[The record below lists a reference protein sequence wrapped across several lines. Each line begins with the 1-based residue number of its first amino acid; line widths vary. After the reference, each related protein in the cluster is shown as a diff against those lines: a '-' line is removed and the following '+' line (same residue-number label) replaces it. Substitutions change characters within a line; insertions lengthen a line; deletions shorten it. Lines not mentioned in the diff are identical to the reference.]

1 MNYLR
6 RLLATLLGFFRK
18 SPSPSQ
24 GPDNLLTRYLF
35 SDRHFSKAK
44 KRANATAFMPP
55 RDGRLS
61 LQDIQNLS
69 NGQIWQIGHDVGL
82 AAERRLKA
90 RADLLT
96 STVLATGLWV
106 EIDEPP
112 AGHRNIVGWSTVDS
126 ESERE
131 SFDLLRATELADAAT
146 LVPLPA

>member
-1 MNYLR
+1 MAGSRFKTLKT
-6 RLLATLLGFFRK
+6 LAT
-18 SPSPSQ
+18 
-24 GPDNLLTRYLF
+24 
-35 SDRHFSKAK
+35 A
-44 KRANATAFMPP
+44 
-55 RDGRLS
+55 
-61 LQDIQNLS
+61 
-69 NGQIWQIGHDVGL
+69 QIWEIGRDVGL

-146 LVPLPA
+146 LVPLPQP